1 MTREEARNLVY
12 GNPEAAVEL
21 IFQLSEAVEILQ
33 ARVAELERKI
43 ALLTRDSSN
52 SSKPP
57 SSDGPGK
64 KPQAQRPKKSRKR
77 NPGGQPGHKGTKR
90 QLAPIEEVD
99 HVEEVL
105 PALCESCHKP
115 IEPGTSSDCFD
126 GQALS
131 SQKGCFF
138 LSIALRITTSFRM
151 QATSATLPFLPD
163 LRSLK

>member
-1 MTREEARNLVY
+1 MTREEARSLVY
-12 GNPEAAVEL
+12 GNPEAVVEL

-77 NPGGQPGHKGTKR
+77 NPGGQPGHKATKR

-99 HVEEVL
+99 HVEEVI
-105 PALCESCHKP
+105 PESCETCHSP
-115 IEPGTSSDCFD
+115 IEPGTSRVSWE
-126 GQALS
+126 
-131 SQKGCFF
+131 
-138 LSIALRITTSFRM
+138 
-151 QATSATLPFLPD
+151 LP
-163 LRSLK
+163 S

>member
-1 MTREEARNLVY
+1 MTREEARILVY
-12 GNPEAAVEL
+12 GNPEAAVDL
-21 IFQLSEAVEILQ
+21 IFQLSEAVEILK
-33 ARVAELERKI
+33 ARVAELEQKI

-57 SSDGPGK
+57 SSYGPGK

-105 PALCESCHKP
+105 
-115 IEPGTSSDCFD
+115 
-126 GQALS
+126 
-131 SQKGCFF
+131 
-138 LSIALRITTSFRM
+138 
-151 QATSATLPFLPD
+151 
-163 LRSLK
+163 